1 MKIGLEN
8 TKSGKLIY
16 WSWLL
21 WAKTALVII
30 TDKTDKILR
39 AHSDSN
45 EEIWE
50 RSMIL
55 TSQADSTNT
64 TIGLPE
70 IKNYGILIAKTYG

>member
-16 WSWLL
+16 WSWLFR
-21 WAKTALVII
+21 AKTALVII

-70 IKNYGILIAKTYG
+70 RDKELWNFDR